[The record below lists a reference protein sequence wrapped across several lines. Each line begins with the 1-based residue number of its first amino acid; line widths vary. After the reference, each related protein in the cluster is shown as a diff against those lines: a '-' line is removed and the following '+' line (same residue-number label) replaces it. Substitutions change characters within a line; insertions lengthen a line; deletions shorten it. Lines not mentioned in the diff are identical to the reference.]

1 MATVTTTTAAAAA
14 PAVSESRYKSF
25 MKPVKF
31 WSKSSPSQQQQ
42 QKESSI
48 DDLINRDYMSQN
60 GIPQPETAER
70 PQPVPQQ
77 QQPAKSGYLSSFHF
91 SRKSSNQS
99 NNASAPVVA
108 LTESGKSEVYK
119 LSTIDDA
126 GVYMPPS
133 PSISGKRDH
142 WIEVN
147 EDDMMDFHL
156 PDSACLTTH
165 VGEKHD
171 FYTPSTFVQSQPY
184 ILPIP
189 NMSESTLSSVPSLD
203 DGHSDLTTTSSCR
216 SSASYL

>member
-1 MATVTTTTAAAAA
+1 MASTTTAATPTQPAAI
-14 PAVSESRYKSF
+14 SESRYKSF

-31 WSKSSPSQQQQ
+31 WSKSPSSQQQ

-60 GIPQPETAER
+60 GILQPEATER
-70 PQPVPQQ
+70 PQPMPQQ
-77 QQPAKSGYLSSFHF
+77 AKPSYLSFHF

-99 NNASAPVVA
+99 TASAPVVA
-108 LTESGKSEVYK
+108 LTESGKTEVYK
-119 LSTIDDA
+119 LSTIDDTGA
-126 GVYMPPS
+126 YMPPS
-133 PSISGKRDH
+133 PSITGKRDH

-203 DGHSDLTTTSSCR
+203 DGNSDLITPSSCR
-216 SSASYL
+216 SSTSYL

>member
-1 MATVTTTTAAAAA
+1 MATTAA
-14 PAVSESRYKSF
+14 VTSTSESRYKSF

-31 WSKSSPSQQQQ
+31 WSKSSSQ

-48 DDLINRDYMSQN
+48 DDLINKDYTSQN
-60 GIPQPETAER
+60 GIQQENADSVEPL
-70 PQPVPQQ
+70 Q
-77 QQPAKSGYLSSFHF
+77 QQPKSGYLSSFHF
-91 SRKSSNQS
+91 GRKPS
-99 NNASAPVVA
+99 NNSNTNSTAPIVA

-119 LSTIDDA
+119 LSTIDNT

-133 PSISGKRDH
+133 PSITGKRDH

-184 ILPIP
+184 ILPIAD
-189 NMSESTLSSVPSLD
+189 MSESTLSSVPSLD
-203 DGHSDLTTTSSCR
+203 DGNSEVTSPSCR